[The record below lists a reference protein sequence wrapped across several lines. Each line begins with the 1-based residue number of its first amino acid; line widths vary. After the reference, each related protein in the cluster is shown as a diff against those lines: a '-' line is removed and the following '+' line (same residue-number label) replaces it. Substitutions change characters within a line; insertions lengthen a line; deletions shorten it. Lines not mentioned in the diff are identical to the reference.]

1 MRATS
6 SFLGIV
12 GKSLLLPYCII
23 NMGLVCVPPSTTPI
37 RARSLVSCRAS
48 SRCCRA
54 SSCEYHNLLT
64 SLSLTLSKVRVSF
77 ISSEKD
83 TDIFFLC
90 FPPLV
95 AVVVDVEEEE
105 EEEEEGSRG
114 SSDGRRGGISVG
126 RVVLN
131 VVVLLLVV
139 PEAEAVSCVGL
150 EAETVVVVVV
160 VVFVDGGGEAA
171 AVVFSTPNS
180 FRKCDLSRSNS
191 LPLGCCF

>member
-1 MRATS
+1 
-6 SFLGIV
+6 
-12 GKSLLLPYCII
+12 
-23 NMGLVCVPPSTTPI
+23 
-37 RARSLVSCRAS
+37 
-48 SRCCRA
+48 
-54 SSCEYHNLLT
+54 
-64 SLSLTLSKVRVSF
+64 
-77 ISSEKD
+77 
-83 TDIFFLC
+83 
-90 FPPLV
+90 V
-95 AVVVDVEEEE
+95 AVVVDVEEEEE

-160 VVFVDGGGEAA
+160 VVVVDGGGEAA

-180 FRKCDLSRSNS
+180 FRKCDLSCSNS
-191 LPLGCCF
+191 LPLGCCFRGEPAVSDFETSDGFEANGFDVAALWWFT